1 MKIIDYERAMG
12 ALIELGNEGLL
23 LVYLLGYVVIPSAQK
38 IVTRNIFIV
47 QKK

>member
-12 ALIELGNEGLL
+12 ALIQLGNEGLL
-23 LVYLLGYVVIPSAQK
+23 LVHVFGYVVIPSAQK
-38 IVTRNIFIV
+38 IVTRNIFIG